1 MSVDEFRRSFPGE
14 SGLVEFKTGV
24 SGEQIQ
30 DTAVAFSN
38 ADGGVILIGI
48 RDNGEIA
55 GRALDAGTEDDIHQ
69 ALQAARDVG
78 RYGVSEVDVAGRPV
92 CVIVIA
98 RRREGFAQTS
108 KGVVKIRRG
117 TRDDPLFGT

>member
-1 MSVDEFRRSFPGE
+1 M
-14 SGLVEFKTGV
+14 

-38 ADGGVILIGI
+38 ADGGVILIGV

-69 ALQAARDVG
+69 ALQAAG
-78 RYGVSEVDVAGRPV
+78 
-92 CVIVIA
+92 
-98 RRREGFAQTS
+98 
-108 KGVVKIRRG
+108 
-117 TRDDPLFGT
+117 